1 MTRTIQLP
9 AGDLELAARARPDL
23 DEASLIREAI
33 ARGSGLVRSATEAA
47 PSGEEELERALRV
60 DLAHAVAEVAGLRWS
75 IVSNRERLGRATD
88 DERRTYEES
97 IALDADLVPALK
109 VEARD
114 LRMELRRLEVEA
126 AARGIDVGDVEP
138 SIDWSSTIAVAGYGA
153 PRYESA
159 ESRRA
164 TTVAFFRRIRPADD

>member
-1 MTRTIQLP
+1 MIRTIPLL
-9 AGDLELAARARPDL
+9 ARDLELAARARQDL
-23 DEASLIREAI
+23 DEACLVAEAA
-33 ARGSGLVRSATEAA
+33 ARGSRLVRSVTEESPA
-47 PSGEEELERALRV
+47 EEELERALRI
-60 DLAHAVAEVAGLRWS
+60 DLAHAVAEVAELRWS

-114 LRMELRRLEVEA
+114 LRRELRRLEDDA
-126 AARGIDVGDVEP
+126 TARGIDIAGVEP
-138 SIDWSSTIAVAGYGA
+138 AIDWSSTIAVAGYEV

-164 TTVAFFRRIRPADD
+164 TAVAFFRRIGSTDA